1 MCDCGSSASIEFV
14 QGDSVDR
21 VFTLLD
27 ENDAAVDPE
36 LISAVYFT
44 CRAAHFQCRL
54 VYDPEQQAYLLALSY
69 AATQAMPKG
78 RWTYDI
84 TVVFADTKR
93 QTATYC
99 GPLVVLQK
107 VNAVDYR
114 EG

>member
-1 MCDCGSSASIEFV
+1 MCDCGSSASIELV

-36 LISAVYFT
+36 LISAVFFS
-44 CRAAHFQCRL
+44 CRAARFQRRL
-54 VYDPEQQAYLLALSY
+54 AYDPEQQAYLLSLSF
-69 AATQAMPKG
+69 ADTQAMPKG

-84 TVVFADTKR
+84 TVVFADTTR
-93 QTATYC
+93 RTAAYC
-99 GPLVVLQK
+99 GPLIVLQK
-107 VNAVDYR
+107 INAVDYG

>member
-1 MCDCGSSASIEFV
+1 MCDCGSSASIELV

-36 LISAVYFT
+36 LISAVFFS
-44 CRAAHFQCRL
+44 CRAARFQRRL
-54 VYDPEQQAYLLALSY
+54 VYDPEQQAYLLSLSFVD
-69 AATQAMPKG
+69 TQAMPKG

-93 QTATYC
+93 RTATYC
-99 GPLVVLQK
+99 GPFEVLQK
-107 VNAVDYR
+107 VNAVDYG